1 MARILLAE
9 DDEIMRVT
17 VRDRLA
23 KNSWHVDAVPNGR
36 EAAERLKKEN
46 YHLVISDIRMPGFDG
61 WQLLKFARQS
71 SPSTDIIMMTAF
83 GSVDDAIESV
93 KKGAAD
99 YILKPFNMDDL
110 VIRVNRI
117 LEMQTIRARCYSL
130 EESCREM
137 HSDMI
142 GDSAAM
148 AKIHTLIKQAAP
160 SDSTVLIL
168 GESGTGKELVAG
180 SIHKQSRRAD
190 KPFVRINCAAIPEG
204 LMESELFGHE
214 KGAFTGAHARKP
226 GKFELADGGTMLLD
240 EIGELP
246 LSLQA
251 KLLRVLQEST
261 YERVGGTGT
270 IRIDVRIICS
280 TSKDLGQAVVH
291 DSFRQDLFYR
301 LNVIP
306 IRLPP
311 LRDRKEDVP
320 ALTYHFLREFG
331 GRRGVT
337 MEISPEAMQCLIDYS
352 YPGNVRE
359 LKNIIE
365 RACVLA
371 PGKLVKPEDL
381 PADLLEIN
389 GGRDAGESFLICDA
403 VAKAEKHLLLKALA
417 HTQGKKGEAAELL
430 GISRKNL
437 WEKMKLYEIS
447 FSSS

>member
-9 DDEIMRVT
+9 DDEIMRIT
-17 VRDRLA
+17 IQDRLE
-23 KNSWHVDAVPNGR
+23 KNRWHVDAVANGR
-36 EAAERLKKEN
+36 EAADRLKKEN
-46 YHLVISDIRMPGFDG
+46 YHLVISDIRMPGLDG
-61 WQLLKFARQS
+61 WQLLKFVRQN
-71 SPSTDIIMMTAF
+71 SPFTDIIMMTAY
-83 GSVDDAIESV
+83 GSVDDAIESL

-110 VIRVNRI
+110 VIRVTRI
-117 LEMQTIRARCYSL
+117 LEMQTIKARCSSL

-142 GDSAAM
+142 GDSKAM
-148 AKIHTLIKQAAP
+148 AHIHGMIKQVAP

-168 GESGTGKELVAG
+168 GESGTGKELVAS
-180 SIHKQSRRAD
+180 SIHAHSSRAD

-214 KGAFTGAHARKP
+214 KGAFTGAHARKL
-226 GKFELADGGTMLLD
+226 GKFEMADGGTMLLD

-246 LSLQA
+246 LPLQA

-270 IRIDVRIICS
+270 ISVDVRILCA
-280 TSKDLGQAVVH
+280 TSKDLEKAAENG
-291 DSFRQDLFYR
+291 SFRQDLFYR

-306 IRLPP
+306 IQMPP
-311 LRDRKEDVP
+311 LRDRKEDIP
-320 ALTYHFLREFG
+320 ALTKHFLHEFSIK
-331 GRRGVT
+331 RGVS
-337 MEISPEAMQCLIDYS
+337 MEISPEAMQCLVEYN

-365 RACVLA
+365 RASVLA
-371 PGKLVKPEDL
+371 PEPVIRPDDL
-381 PADLLEIN
+381 PSDLLEVN
-389 GGRDAGESFLICDA
+389 GYKDPGESFLISEA
-403 VAKAEKHLLLKALA
+403 VAKTEKQLLVKALA
-417 HTQGKKGEAAELL
+417 RTQGKKGEAAELL

-437 WEKMKLYEIS
+437 WEKMKLYGVT
-447 FSSS
+447 